1 MSVRKLLHILFFF
14 IVSASLSFAMAQ
26 KRSITCHVT
35 TSNGQE
41 CVLSAYLSEEVDE
54 QPSYP
59 GGDREMIK
67 YINNERRYPLAAYNA
82 GVEGR
87 VLCSF
92 VVKPDGSV
100 SYVEVIRG
108 IEKSLNE
115 EAVRIIENMPK
126 WTPGKV
132 DGNNVATY
140 CILPISFRK

>member
-1 MSVRKLLHILFFF
+1 
-14 IVSASLSFAMAQ
+14 
-26 KRSITCHVT
+26 
-35 TSNGQE
+35 
-41 CVLSAYLSEEVDE
+41 
-54 QPSYP
+54 
-59 GGDREMIK
+59 MIK
-67 YINNERRYPLAAYNA
+67 YINNERRYPVEAYNA

-115 EAVRIIENMPK
+115 EAVRIIEKMPK